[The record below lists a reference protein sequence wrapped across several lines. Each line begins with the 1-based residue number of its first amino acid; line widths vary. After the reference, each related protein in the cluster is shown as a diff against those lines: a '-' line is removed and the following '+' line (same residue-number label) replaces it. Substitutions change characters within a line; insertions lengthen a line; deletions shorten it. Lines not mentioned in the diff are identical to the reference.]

1 MSKNDDKPIE
11 RREFI
16 RGIFRKVAFLG
27 LAAGSGALAARKA
40 AGPSQES
47 ECINRGICRN
57 CSALV
62 ECGLPQALSTKDG
75 MGAK

>member
-1 MSKNDDKPIE
+1 MSRNDEKPIE

-16 RGIFRKVAFLG
+16 RGIFRKAAFLG
-27 LAAGSGALAARKA
+27 LAAGGGALAARKA
-40 AGPSQES
+40 AGPSQEP

-62 ECGLPQALSTKDG
+62 ECGLPQALSTKEG
-75 MGAK
+75 LKAK